1 MPIPIAGL
9 LAGASKIA
17 GSSRKPGSGGQLASS
32 IVKREPKKSET
43 NSSYESNS
51 SSALALRPKQ
61 SMVPYKNIEPTPE
74 TDGMGI
80 DDKLIV
86 INTKIVEVDKLLK
99 GTLAAEKTEIDEENK
114 QKEIED
120 QKKQEDEL
128 EKGPDKKDG
137 KDKGKFKLP
146 GAGFLDPKI
155 GRAHV

>member
-61 SMVPYKNIEPTPE
+61 SMVPYKNIESTPE

-99 GTLAAEKTEIDEENK
+99 GTLAAEKIEIDEENK

-128 EKGPDKKDG
+128 EKVLIKKIIRIRG
-137 KDKGKFKLP
+137 NLNYLEQ
-146 GAGFLDPKI
+146 GF
-155 GRAHV
+155 